1 MCLQT
6 GQNYLNWITWSL
18 CFFPVYNCW
27 QYWPLFWDFQHSLS
41 WNPASCLV
49 LNPRCSSKLPPLS
62 QVGLGHVIS
71 PPLSIKT
78 WIDFV
83 IDLYLTK
90 FIYIKKKE
98 VYSSSATSKQWK
110 YFLLYELMKMYLKVF
125 NCFIYWTMLLVLKW
139 WKWTYSSPNTF
150 SLYDIQKFVTFRT
163 YMFKKKKNNV
173 LLLHS
178 SKRLT

>member
-1 MCLQT
+1 MVFV
-6 GQNYLNWITWSL
+6 
-18 CFFPVYNCW
+18 FFPRVQLLAILTAVLRLPAFFILESCF
-27 QYWPLFWDFQHSLS
+27 LFGSQSTLFQQAAAAITGRSRS
-41 WNPASCLV
+41 
-49 LNPRCSSKLPPLS
+49 RDITT
-62 QVGLGHVIS
+62 VIYQN
-71 PPLSIKT
+71 LDRFCHRSIF
-78 WIDFV
+78 DQ
-83 IDLYLTK
+83 
-90 FIYIKKKE
+90 IYIKKKEE